1 MVHGPAGAGTQV
13 VEQVTDIGTRIVVV
27 GSSGAGKTKLAR
39 RLAER
44 LAVPHVE
51 LDALHFAEDWAE
63 VPDEVFAARAEAA
76 TATGGWV
83 VDGNYS
89 AMTQD
94 VVWPRM
100 ATVVWLDYPFRTC
113 AWRLLR
119 RTVARSWRRED
130 LWHGNRESWRM
141 SFASRDSILLWL
153 LRTFRRRRREF
164 EMAMWD
170 PSNAQIAFV
179 RLRSPR
185 DAERW
190 LASVGWGEE
199 RSDR

>member
-1 MVHGPAGAGTQV
+1 M
-13 VEQVTDIGTRIVVV
+13 TDIGTRIVVV
-27 GSSGAGKTKLAR
+27 GSSGAGKTALAR
-39 RLAER
+39 RLAAV
-44 LAVPHVE
+44 LGVPHVE

-63 VPDEVFAARAEAA
+63 APDEVFAARAEAA
-76 TATGGWV
+76 TSGEGWV

-89 AMTQD
+89 AMTQR
-94 VVWPRM
+94 VVWPRARTM
-100 ATVVWLDYPFRTC
+100 VWLDYPFRTC

-119 RTVARSWRRED
+119 RTVVRSWRREE

-164 EMAMWD
+164 EAAMRD
-170 PSNAQIAFV
+170 PADDQLEFV

-185 DAERW
+185 AAERW
-190 LASVGWGEE
+190 LANVGGGEE
-199 RSDR
+199 RPSR